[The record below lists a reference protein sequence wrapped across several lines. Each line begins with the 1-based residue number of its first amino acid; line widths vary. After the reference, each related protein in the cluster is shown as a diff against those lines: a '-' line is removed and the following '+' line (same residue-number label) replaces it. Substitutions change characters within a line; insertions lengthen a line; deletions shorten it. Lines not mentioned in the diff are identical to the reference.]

1 MNNILLDEKIWF
13 WCLLAIPAVLLLY
26 FGVALWKRSAQKRFT
41 TDRELLRR
49 LTPQRSRFK
58 PLLKIIVLCLAIAF
72 LCLGLVN
79 PKVGTKLE
87 TVKREGVDVVFAID
101 VSKSMLAEDIAPNRI
116 DKAKQLVTQIINNL
130 GSDRVGIIAYAAS
143 AYPQL
148 PITTD
153 YSSAKMFL
161 NSMDTD
167 MLSSQ
172 GTAIKDAINL
182 AKTFYD
188 DEGQTNRV
196 LVIISDGEDHAGE
209 AAAVA
214 ESAKEEGIRIFTIGV
229 GTEKGGPIPLK
240 KNGVVQ
246 SYKKDQEGN
255 TVITKMN
262 PNTLREIA
270 AEANGKYINGSNTQ
284 NVVDTMK
291 DSLNKMDKKE
301 FEAKQFAD
309 FKDQFQWFI
318 GAALLLLFLD
328 VFLLERKT
336 SWVRKLNLFNEKNQS
351 Q

>member
-1 MNNILLDEKIWF
+1 M
-13 WCLLAIPAVLLLY
+13 LY
-26 FGVALWKRSAQKRFT
+26 FGAVLWKKNAQKRFA
-41 TDRELLRR
+41 DRELLQR

-79 PKVGTKLE
+79 PKIGTKLE
-87 TVKREGVDVVFAID
+87 TVKREGVDVVFALD

-116 DKAKQLVTQIINNL
+116 DKAKQLITQIINNL
-130 GSDRVGIIAYAAS
+130 GSDRVGIIAYAGS

-182 AKTFYD
+182 AKTYYD

-196 LVIISDGEDHAGE
+196 LIIISDGEDHAGD
-209 AAAVA
+209 AAQVA
-214 ESAKEEGIRIFTIGV
+214 ASAKEEGIRIFTIGV

-246 SYKKDQEGN
+246 SYKKDREGN
-255 TVITKMN
+255 TVITKMDA
-262 PNTLREIA
+262 NTLKEIA
-270 AEANGKYINGSNTQ
+270 AEANGEYIDGSNTK
-284 NVVDTMK
+284 NVVDTLK
-291 DSLNKMDKKE
+291 DAFNKMDKKE

-309 FKDQFQWFI
+309 FKDQYQWFI
-318 GAALLLLFLD
+318 GAALFLLFLD

-336 SWVRKLNLFNEKNQS
+336 AWVRRLNLFNEKNQS